1 MAVILLSFFAT
12 LLSLVSVAANEQS
25 CRKLNCKVL
34 PVGENLES
42 EFRLKASEKGVRIVY
57 LNLKIGNNSY
67 NPLELQDEFLPD
79 RWVWARS
86 NNEPML
92 SLPFDFDILS
102 LGLLNYQVGSITVPL
117 RDEPS
122 GCLAGL
128 NSTCQNTAV
137 GRALLDNV
145 TSKSGSTGVVC
156 VAMIEIYSTYHDE
169 KLRSIKYRCCSSNVS
184 SIHCDLSIVGSRWL
198 QAIKTF
204 LYCLSAVVVV
214 YCPAFLLLL
223 PDCICNLQNECDM
236 EDITENQPPNGE
248 QATGS
253 DSLDMREGYEIIQ
266 NEEQNRLSCN
276 TEEIPVDD
284 TSPVTCS
291 TFLLGC
297 AQLLP
302 DLKMSFNVKL
312 AILMF
317 CIFSFSF
324 YFQLTLFL
332 VFKPKYTQERLK
344 QPISQGPEF
353 SVLDLSMI
361 KPSTMLALS
370 FVILPFWSAVLFL
383 KAKDLFLN
391 DCDLCKRVYS
401 HPVSIGNETL
411 LHLKLFPKMS
421 YIRMLGFRCLYNR
434 GLKKIACYSKKHY
447 RGSRMRRALFSLWLL
462 FSSLFTLFLCLV
474 WAVICLF
481 LFSVCITL
489 LALKLSPLSTLI
501 LCSECKILMKIRRVR
516 DSINGM
522 LSIPFWFFLLM
533 LNIYLG
539 LPIVFWF
546 YGLITLIV
554 FFAGVLG
561 FTTMG
566 LAVNAEIVTPY
577 ISFLVVVTTNV
588 YFCYANLQRNYME
601 VKEFILKYWQQEL
614 DSISGADQST
624 IPTNLFWD
632 VSDEVLPVST
642 EICLMLRDMAVIVT
656 FLFLTISSIIFFRN
670 EYEISALVSTIAVF
684 ISGAIPSLFLKVLT
698 RWKSFSGWRRVLLER
713 EIKAAV
719 RKYARECSRVGINR
733 ETVEGSSFQNDS
745 YIVV

>member
-156 VAMIEIYSTYHDE
+156 VAMIEIYSTYQDE

-184 SIHCDLSIVGSRWL
+184 SIHCDLSIVGSTWL

-253 DSLDMREGYEIIQ
+253 DSLDMRKGYEIIQ

-353 SVLDLSMI
+353 SVLSLSTI
-361 KPSTMLALS
+361 KPSTMLAFS
-370 FVILPFWSAVLFL
+370 FVILPLWSAVLFL

-391 DCDLCKRVYS
+391 DCHLCKRVYS

-489 LALKLSPLSTLI
+489 LALKLSPLSTLL
-501 LCSECKILMKIRRVR
+501 LCIECKILMKIRRVR

-522 LSIPFWFFLLM
+522 LSILFWFFLFM

-539 LPIVFWF
+539 LPILFWF

-566 LAVNAEIVTPY
+566 LAVNAEIVTAY

-601 VKEFILKYWQQEL
+601 VKEFMLKYWRQEL
-614 DSISGADQST
+614 DSNSGTDQST

-632 VSDEVLPVST
+632 VSDDVLPVPT

-670 EYEISALVSTIAVF
+670 EYEISTLVSTIAVF
-684 ISGAIPSLFLKVLT
+684 ISGAIPSLFLKGLT